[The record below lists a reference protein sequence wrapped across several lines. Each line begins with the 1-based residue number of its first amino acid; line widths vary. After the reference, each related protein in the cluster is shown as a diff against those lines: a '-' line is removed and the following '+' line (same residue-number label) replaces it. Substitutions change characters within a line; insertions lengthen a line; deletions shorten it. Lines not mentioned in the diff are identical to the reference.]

1 MSVVGKILKW
11 LVYVAVTIVLLYMLW
26 LLCRVF
32 LFDQFV
38 IPTESMSPTL
48 VPGDRV
54 VVDKTIAGARIYSD
68 FNFNSEGGE
77 LKSRRLRGLRRIRHN
92 DIVVFNFPHH
102 DGKIN
107 FVINNV
113 YCKRVLA
120 LPGDTISIVEGRYR
134 NNNYEGLLGLES
146 QQEILHNMA
155 DSMIWQQALYTMPF
169 DGNLPWTIR
178 NMGPLY
184 IPRKGDIIPI
194 TAKEACVYRMLLE
207 WETGKSIDFD
217 WSSNTAKIDGKAF
230 TSHTFSHSYYFMAG
244 DNVCDSNDSRYWGL
258 VPGEYIVGVA
268 RFISY
273 SVDRNHGTL
282 NSERIFLSLIDD

>member
-1 MSVVGKILKW
+1 MKVLSNTIRLII
-11 LVYVAVTIVLLYMLW
+11 YVCASFVLIYILW

-48 VPGDRV
+48 LPGDRV

-68 FNFNSEGGE
+68 FQFNSEGVE
-77 LKSRRLRGLRRIRHN
+77 LKSWRTRGVRRIRHN

-120 LPGDTISIVEGRYR
+120 LSGDSISIVEGWYR
-134 NNNYEGLLGLES
+134 NNNYEEALGLES

-169 DGNLPWTIR
+169 DGHLPI
-178 NMGPLY
+178 
-184 IPRKGDIIPI
+184 
-194 TAKEACVYRMLLE
+194 EE
-207 WETGKSIDFD
+207 
-217 WSSNTAKIDGKAF
+217 
-230 TSHTFSHSYYFMAG
+230 SYQ
-244 DNVCDSNDSRYWGL
+244 
-258 VPGEYIVGVA
+258 
-268 RFISY
+268 
-273 SVDRNHGTL
+273 GT
-282 NSERIFLSLIDD
+282 